1 MFVGESGHRVFLVGE
16 SRLGL
21 VVVVGLHL
29 VNLFN
34 NIKANLKSAVEKER
48 QFLFKEQPQK
58 DVLYSMNQLISH
70 LLRA

>member
-1 MFVGESGHRVFLVGE
+1 MFVGEGGHRLFLVGK

-21 VVVVGLHL
+21 GVVGLHL

-48 QFLFKEQPQK
+48 QLLFKE
-58 DVLYSMNQLISH
+58 
-70 LLRA
+70 

>member
-21 VVVVGLHL
+21 VVVGLHL

-70 LLRA
+70 LLRT